1 MTEKSKSEEELS
13 TMSMIKNK
21 QRCEDRKKKNS
32 VAKNSSEDSGIYPSK
47 GKTAE
52 LISIFKYSHY
62 KMPDPLD

>member
-1 MTEKSKSEEELS
+1 MRTEE
-13 TMSMIKNK
+13 
-21 QRCEDRKKKNS
+21 KKNS
-32 VAKNSSEDSGIYPSK
+32 VAKNSSEDSGIYSSK